1 MTKILFIC
9 HGNICRSVIAEMVMK
24 ERCRRAGVEELF
36 EIASAAVSREEIGND
51 IYPPAKRKLR
61 EKGIPFTSHA
71 ARQITR
77 ADYAYYDYIIC
88 ADRSNLRWLERI
100 IGEDTEHKVSL
111 MMAWPKSQNSLAN
124 NRSSKARKEMS
135 NLKSQMSNHKSPA
148 SADREKSQMTSPM
161 SPIPGTRAIS
171 KRPIAISTS
180 PAPPYCANYYPKP

>member
-1 MTKILFIC
+1 
-9 HGNICRSVIAEMVMK
+9 MK
-24 ERCRRAGVEELF
+24 ERCRRAGVEALF

-111 MMAWPKSQNSLAN
+111 MMAWT
-124 NRSSKARKEMS
+124 
-135 NLKSQMSNHKSPA
+135 KSQMSNLKYQISNDVPDVSDPWYTGDFEA
-148 SADREKSQMTSPM
+148 AYRDIDRSCSAILRQLLP
-161 SPIPGTRAIS
+161 
-171 KRPIAISTS
+171 
-180 PAPPYCANYYPKP
+180 